1 MSGDQA
7 TTVRSPIFG
16 SSIAAPTQMPET
28 DAELLE
34 RFGAGEGSAFDE
46 IVRRYHERIFQFVYR
61 VLQDFDEAADIAQ
74 ETFIRAYDKLE
85 RFHGRSSLY
94 TWLYRIALNLS
105 INSLRKRKLR
115 HSVGLNEVPGGEL
128 RSGEADP
135 AALLDDSETRRRIE
149 LAIAELPTRQ
159 RSIFVLRQYEGLTHA
174 EVASVV
180 GSSEGAVRAG
190 YFHAV
195 RKLRLALE
203 DLVVEDLPEEGDERS
218 ERSQR
223 AGGG

>member
-1 MSGDQA
+1 M
-7 TTVRSPIFG
+7 
-16 SSIAAPTQMPET
+16 
-28 DAELLE
+28 
-34 RFGAGEGSAFDE
+34 
-46 IVRRYHERIFQFVYR
+46 
-61 VLQDFDEAADIAQ
+61 
-74 ETFIRAYDKLE
+74 
-85 RFHGRSSLY
+85 
-94 TWLYRIALNLS
+94 
-105 INSLRKRKLR
+105 
-115 HSVGLNEVPGGEL
+115 PGGEL